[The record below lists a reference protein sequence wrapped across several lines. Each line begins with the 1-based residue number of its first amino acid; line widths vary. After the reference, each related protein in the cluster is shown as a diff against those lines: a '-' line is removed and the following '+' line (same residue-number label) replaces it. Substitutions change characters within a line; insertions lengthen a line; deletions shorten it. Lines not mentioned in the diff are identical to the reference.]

1 MDDRVPA
8 TRRRVLRTGGLLG
21 AVGLAGCSSGRG
33 SDGGGD
39 GNGGSAGDDNGGSA
53 GDDNGGSAGDDNGG
67 SAGGSGG
74 EDGGGSVPAATEEWL
89 AAAPNYDG
97 TVVDRTGEDR
107 VPVVVGAGNGLVF
120 DPPLVRVSTGTTV
133 VWEWTGQ
140 GGQHNVREVDGA
152 FESELASTAG
162 FTFERTFDAPGVVR
176 YLCVPHEALGM
187 KGAVDVVDG

>member
-1 MDDRVPA
+1 MDDRVSA
-8 TRRRVLRTGGLLG
+8 TRRRVLRIGGLLG
-21 AVGLAGCSSGRG
+21 AVGLAGCSGGRG
-33 SDGGGD
+33 SDGSD
-39 GNGGSAGDDNGGSA
+39 GTESGGSAGDND
-53 GDDNGGSAGDDNGG
+53 GG

-74 EDGGGSVPAATEEWL
+74 GEDGGGSGPAAKEWL

-97 TVVDRTGEDR
+97 TAVDRTGEDR

-120 DPPLVRVSTGTTV
+120 DPPLVRVSTGATV

-152 FESELASTAG
+152 FESELFSTG
-162 FTFERTFDAPGVVR
+162 GSTFERAFDSPGVVR